1 MDARRRHIAGPSFF
15 PIEVPMSLSLSMRLV
30 STLLAAAALTAQQQV
45 ELRGEL
51 VDGRATGCYYCPNVG
66 FAIKFSETPVHS
78 TTINLTPFLQ
88 QQVQMIANW
97 NGSLSAPDFDVTAI
111 TIVTETF
118 SDNGGAQIS
127 QNFRFTTHAGAG
139 DLAFNAVAFGHGLV
153 VPFGSLAIL
162 LDPNNAVLLGIGVTD
177 GSGEFRTTVQ
187 LPNDPALVGLRVFSQ
202 GVVAPVNGNPLYGT
216 NPRASFILP

>member
-1 MDARRRHIAGPSFF
+1 
-15 PIEVPMSLSLSMRLV
+15 MRLF
-30 STLLAAAALTAQQQV
+30 STSLLVAAALTAQQQV

-78 TTINLTPFLQ
+78 STINLTPFLQ
-88 QQVQMIANW
+88 QQVQMVANW

-111 TIVTETF
+111 SIVTETF
-118 SDNGGAQIS
+118 SDAGGARIS
-127 QNFRFTTHAGAG
+127 QNFRFTTHAGPG
-139 DLAFNAVAFGHGLV
+139 DLAFNAIAFGNGLA
-153 VPFGSLAIL
+153 VPFGTLAIL
-162 LDPNNAVLLGIGVTD
+162 INPANAVLLGFGVTD
-177 GSGEFRTTVQ
+177 GNGEFRTTVQ

-202 GVVAPVNGNPLYGT
+202 GVVAPVNGDPLFGT